1 MIRDKMHG
9 CHVKVIVAFK
19 RHMTALPYFGVAD
32 NSLGIKRGEA
42 LISAP
47 PPSDT
52 NTRHHVITNSDKL
65 EHYGRT
71 STVV

>member
-9 CHVKVIVAFK
+9 RHVKVIVSLK
-19 RHMTALPYFGVAD
+19 RHMTALPYFGVVY
-32 NSLGIKRGEA
+32 NSLGIKGGEA
-42 LISAP
+42 LTSAP

>member
-1 MIRDKMHG
+1 MHG

-52 NTRHHVITNSDKL
+52 NTRHHVITSSDKL